1 MPFRWLRCSSFTYP
15 YLSAATSCRSLAMR
29 ALSIQSMH
37 GLDPDRSC
45 SLTQET
51 CAFPMAKMF
60 FLYISLS
67 ISCDIMSKPRHA
79 GIAYSKHDGLDPDR
93 SCSYTRNLTYA
104 LPMAKMLPLHILI
117 YLLRHHVAVSPC
129 GHCLFKA

>member
-1 MPFRWLRCSSFTYP
+1 MAKMFFLYIS
-15 YLSAATSCRSLAMR
+15 
-29 ALSIQSMH
+29 LSISCDIMSQPRHAGIVYSKH
-37 GLDPDRSC
+37 DGLDPDRSC